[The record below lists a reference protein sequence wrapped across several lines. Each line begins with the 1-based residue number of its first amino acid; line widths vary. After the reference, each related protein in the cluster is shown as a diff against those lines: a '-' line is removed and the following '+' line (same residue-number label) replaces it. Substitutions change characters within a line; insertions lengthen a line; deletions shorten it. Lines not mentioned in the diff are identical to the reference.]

1 MNNTYRFTRELGEV
15 FMKIS
20 TKGRYGLTAMV
31 DIAINAISENVTIK
45 SISERQDIS
54 EGYLEQI
61 FSSLRKAGLVKS
73 IKGSQGGYILG
84 NSATNITIGDILRT
98 LEGNLS
104 VLGDEIKDEDENMLQ
119 KCIKGKIWNEMDKN
133 INSIVD
139 SITLENLVVD
149 YKKMENSSESM
160 YFI

>member
-1 MNNTYRFTRELGEV
+1 MFTRELGEG

-31 DIAINAISENVTIK
+31 DIAINAINENVTIK
-45 SISERQDIS
+45 SISERQNIS

-73 IKGSQGGYILG
+73 IKGSQGGYLLG
-84 NSATNITIGDILRT
+84 DNPDNITIGDILRT

-104 VLGDEIKDEDENMLQ
+104 VLGDEIKDEQENMLQ
-119 KCIKGKIWNEMDKN
+119 KCIKGKIWNEMDKK
-133 INSIVD
+133 ISSIVD
-139 SITLENLVVD
+139 SITLENLALD
-149 YKKMENSSESM
+149 YKKMQDSSESM

>member
-1 MNNTYRFTRELGEV
+1 
-15 FMKIS
+15 MKIS

-84 NSATNITIGDILRT
+84 NNPARITIGDILRT

-104 VLGDEIKDEDENMLQ
+104 VLGDEIKDEEENMLQ
-119 KCIKGKIWNEMDKN
+119 QCIKGKIWNEMDKN
-133 INSIVD
+133 INAIVD

-149 YKKMENSSESM
+149 YKKMDESSKSM

>member
-1 MNNTYRFTRELGEV
+1 
-15 FMKIS
+15 MKIS

-84 NSATNITIGDILRT
+84 NNPARITIGDILRT

-104 VLGDEIKDEDENMLQ
+104 VLGDEIKDEEENMLQ
-119 KCIKGKIWNEMDKN
+119 QCIKGKIWNEMDKN
-133 INSIVD
+133 INAIVD
-139 SITLENLVVD
+139 SITLENLVTD
-149 YKKMENSSESM
+149 YNKMEIASKSM

>member
-1 MNNTYRFTRELGEV
+1 
-15 FMKIS
+15 MKIS

-73 IKGSQGGYILG
+73 IKGSQGGYILA
-84 NSATNITIGDILRT
+84 NNATSITIGDILRT
-98 LEGNLS
+98 LEGTLS
-104 VLGDEIKDEDENMLQ
+104 VLGDEIDDEDENMLQ
-119 KCIKGKIWNEMDKN
+119 KCIKGKIWNEMDRN
-133 INSIVD
+133 IDAIVD
-139 SITLENLVVD
+139 SITLEDLVID
-149 YKKMENSSESM
+149 YKKMEDSSKSM

>member
-1 MNNTYRFTRELGEV
+1 
-15 FMKIS
+15 MKIS

-73 IKGSQGGYILG
+73 IKGSQGGYVLADTP
-84 NSATNITIGDILRT
+84 SKITIGDILRT

-104 VLGDEIKDEDENMLQ
+104 VLGDEIKEEENLLQ
-119 KCIKGKIWNEMDKN
+119 KCIKGKIWSKMDN
-133 INSIVD
+133 SINSIVD
-139 SITLENLVVD
+139 SITLENLVVE
-149 YKKMENSSESM
+149 YNKMTESSQSM
-160 YFI
+160 YYI

>member
-1 MNNTYRFTRELGEV
+1 
-15 FMKIS
+15 MKIS

-84 NSATNITIGDILRT
+84 YNPSNITIGDILRT

-104 VLGDEIKDEDENMLQ
+104 VLGDEIRDEQESMLQ
-119 KCIKGKIWNEMDKN
+119 KCIKGKIWNQIDN
-133 INSIVD
+133 SINSIVD

-149 YKKMENSSESM
+149 YKKMSDASKSM
-160 YFI
+160 YYI

>member
-1 MNNTYRFTRELGEV
+1 MFTRELGEG

-31 DIAINAISENVTIK
+31 DIAINAINENVTIK
-45 SISERQDIS
+45 SISERQNIS

-73 IKGSQGGYILG
+73 IKGSQGGYLLG
-84 NSATNITIGDILRT
+84 NNPANITIGDILRT

-104 VLGDEIKDEDENMLQ
+104 VLGDEIKDEEENMLQ
-119 KCIKGKIWNEMDKN
+119 KCIKGKIWNEMDTK
-133 INSIVD
+133 ISSIVD

-149 YKKMENSSESM
+149 YKKMQDFSELM

>member
-1 MNNTYRFTRELGEV
+1 
-15 FMKIS
+15 MKIS

-84 NSATNITIGDILRT
+84 SNPTSITIGDILRT

-104 VLGDEIKDEDENMLQ
+104 VLGDEIKDEEENMLQ
-119 KCIKGKIWNEMDKN
+119 KCIKGKIWSEMDKN
-133 INSIVD
+133 ISSIVD

-149 YKKMENSSESM
+149 YKKMVDSSKSM
-160 YFI
+160 YYI

>member
-1 MNNTYRFTRELGEV
+1 
-15 FMKIS
+15 MKIS

-84 NSATNITIGDILRT
+84 NNPTNITVGDILRT

-104 VLGDEIKDEDENMLQ
+104 VLGDEIKDEEENMLQ
-119 KCIKGKIWNEMDKN
+119 KCIKGKIWSEMDKN
-133 INSIVD
+133 ISSIVD
-139 SITLENLVVD
+139 SITLENLVTD
-149 YKKMENSSESM
+149 YKKMENSSKSM
-160 YFI
+160 YYI

>member
-1 MNNTYRFTRELGEV
+1 
-15 FMKIS
+15 MKIS

-61 FSSLRKAGLVKS
+61 FYSLRKAGLVKS

-84 NSATNITIGDILRT
+84 HNSNNITVGNILRT

-104 VLGDEIKDEDENMLQ
+104 VLGDEIMDEEQNMLQ
-119 KCIKGKIWNEMDKN
+119 KCIKSKIWIEMDKN
-133 INSIVD
+133 INSLID
-139 SITLENLVVD
+139 FITLENLVAD
-149 YKKMENSSESM
+149 YSKMENSLESM
-160 YFI
+160 YYI

>member
-1 MNNTYRFTRELGEV
+1 
-15 FMKIS
+15 MKIS

-73 IKGSQGGYILG
+73 IKGSQGGYILAD
-84 NSATNITIGDILRT
+84 SPSKITIGDILRT

-104 VLGDEIKDEDENMLQ
+104 VLGDEIKEEENLLQ
-119 KCIKGKIWNEMDKN
+119 KCIKGKIWSQMDN
-133 INSIVD
+133 SINSIVD
-139 SITLENLVVD
+139 SITLENLVIE
-149 YKKMENSSESM
+149 YNKMTDSSQSM
-160 YFI
+160 YYI

>member
-1 MNNTYRFTRELGEV
+1 
-15 FMKIS
+15 MKIS

-45 SISERQDIS
+45 SISERQGIS

-84 NSATNITIGDILRT
+84 NNPTNITVGDILRT

-104 VLGDEIKDEDENMLQ
+104 VLGDEIKDEEENMLQ
-119 KCIKGKIWNEMDKN
+119 KCIKGKIWSEMDKN

-139 SITLENLVVD
+139 SITLESLVTD
-149 YKKMENSSESM
+149 YKKMENSSKSM
-160 YFI
+160 YYI

>member
-1 MNNTYRFTRELGEV
+1 
-15 FMKIS
+15 MKIS

-73 IKGSQGGYILG
+73 IKGSQGGYILAD
-84 NSATNITIGDILRT
+84 NPANITVGDILRT

-104 VLGDEIKDEDENMLQ
+104 VLGDEIKDEESNLLQ
-119 KCIKGKIWNEMDKN
+119 QCIKGKIWTQIDSN
-133 INSIVD
+133 ISAVVD
-139 SITLENLVVD
+139 SITLENLVFD
-149 YKKMENSSESM
+149 FKKMADSSKSM
-160 YFI
+160 YYI

>member
-1 MNNTYRFTRELGEV
+1 
-15 FMKIS
+15 MKIS

-84 NSATNITIGDILRT
+84 NSAINITIGDILRT

-104 VLGDEIKDEDENMLQ
+104 VLGDEIKDEEVNMLQ
-119 KCIKGKIWNEMDKN
+119 RCIKTKIWNQMDTS
-133 INSIVD
+133 ISSIVD
-139 SITLENLVVD
+139 SITLENLVID
-149 YKKMENSSESM
+149 YKKMADTSKSM
-160 YFI
+160 YYI

>member
-1 MNNTYRFTRELGEV
+1 
-15 FMKIS
+15 MKIS

-84 NSATNITIGDILRT
+84 NNAANITIGEILRT

-104 VLGDEIKDEDENMLQ
+104 VIGDEISDEDENMLQ
-119 KCIKGKIWNEMDKN
+119 KCIKGKIWNEIDKN
-133 INSIVD
+133 ISSIVD
-139 SITLENLVVD
+139 HITLENLVVD
-149 YKKMENSSESM
+149 YKKMADSSKSM
-160 YFI
+160 YYI

>member
-1 MNNTYRFTRELGEV
+1 MFTRKLGEG

-31 DIAINAISENVTIK
+31 DIAINAINENVTIK
-45 SISERQDIS
+45 SISERQNIS

-73 IKGSQGGYILG
+73 IKGSQGGYLLG
-84 NSATNITIGDILRT
+84 DNPDNITIGDILRT

-104 VLGDEIKDEDENMLQ
+104 VLGDEIKDEQENMLQ
-119 KCIKGKIWNEMDKN
+119 KCIKGKIWNEMDKK
-133 INSIVD
+133 ISSIVD
-139 SITLENLVVD
+139 SITLENLALD
-149 YKKMENSSESM
+149 YKKMQDSSESM